1 MLELENRNLL
11 QQLGPKDVPDL
22 IQKGSGSISA
32 RDSSS
37 NYKNRGISDDDL
49 YQLERDRRSGKIGR
63 AAHEMLFTRDDI
75 KHADEMRKMDHEIER
90 IRGQQKLDE
99 VRAEYSK
106 RKEDR
111 ESDLKHQKWLTQ
123 SKQELQQ
130 VKLQQVLYVCMYVC
144 MYVLCMTATL
154 SPLKDCFD

>member
-1 MLELENRNLL
+1 MLL
-11 QQLGPKDVPDL
+11 
-22 IQKGSGSISA
+22 
-32 RDSSS
+32 
-37 NYKNRGISDDDL
+37 
-49 YQLERDRRSGKIGR
+49 
-63 AAHEMLFTRDDI
+63 TRDDI
-75 KHADEMRKMDHEIER
+75 THADEMRKMDHEIER

-130 VKLQQVLYVCMYVC
+130 VKLQQVLYVGWLVGW
-144 MYVLCMTATL
+144 LCMTATL